1 MHKVVLDSISD
12 NMSLL
17 VHNGKYGVINTAYPT
32 IMGYYIVKL
41 LSEPYILSDDKT
53 VDKKVIKS
61 VELIVKAGYISIMRS
76 NTNWYWQ
83 QLGTKD
89 SVIIV
94 TRTIAHPCLYV
105 STIEYVADITRILC
119 NKNNHRRL
127 YKDIQFLY
135 LMQITTIF

>member
-53 VDKKVIKS
+53 VDKQVIKL
-61 VELIVKAGYISIMRS
+61 VELIVKAGYVSIMRS

-105 STIEYVADITRILC
+105 STIEYVADITRSLC

-135 LMQITTIF
+135 LMQITIIF